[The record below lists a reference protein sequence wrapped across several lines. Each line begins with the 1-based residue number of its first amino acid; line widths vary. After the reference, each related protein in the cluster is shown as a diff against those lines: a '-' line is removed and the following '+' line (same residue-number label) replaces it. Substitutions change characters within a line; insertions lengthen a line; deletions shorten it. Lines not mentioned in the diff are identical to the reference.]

1 MRSFI
6 KTIFKAILITL
17 ALIILITTM
26 ATAQDQ
32 RFNFGITG
40 TLAIPQG
47 PFRDNVER
55 LGPGINFM
63 FGYQFPN
70 TPFLL
75 GVDAGFVSFG
85 SDERTEQLSP
95 TIPDLRVRIR
105 NSYNMGHG
113 QLLLRMQGMNPG
125 FRPFMDALLGFNY
138 LYTET
143 TLTNRGSFGEEPV
156 LRDTNFDDWALSYGL
171 GAGVQ
176 IKLSEFMADD
186 DMSGTSK
193 PARLYLTLQ
202 TRYML
207 GDEAEYLNSL
217 STENGNV
224 VYDIRKSRTN
234 LIYIQVGV
242 TFTF

>member
-1 MRSFI
+1 M

-26 ATAQDQ
+26 VTAQDQ

-63 FGYQFPN
+63 FGYQLPN

-95 TIPDLRVRIR
+95 NIPDLRVRIR

-143 TLTNRGSFGEEPV
+143 TLNNRSSFGEEPV
-156 LRDTNFDDWALSYGL
+156 LRDTNFDDWTLSYGL

-176 IKLSEFMADD
+176 IKLSEFQTYDD
-186 DMSGTSK
+186 VNEVSK

-217 STENGNV
+217 STNNGNV

-234 LIYIQVGV
+234 LVYIQVGV

>member
-1 MRSFI
+1 MTSII
-6 KTIFKAILITL
+6 KTLLKALLITT
-17 ALIILITTM
+17 ALIILLTTM

-32 RFNFGITG
+32 RMNFGFTG

-75 GVDAGFVSFG
+75 GVDAGFISFG
-85 SDERTEQLSP
+85 SDERTEQLSS
-95 TIPDLRVRIR
+95 TIPDLRVRIK

-113 QLLLRMQGMNPG
+113 HLMLRMQGMNPN

-143 TLTNRGSFGEEPV
+143 TLSNRNSFGEEPV

-176 IKLSEFMADD
+176 IKLTDFEPDQMDEF
-186 DMSGTSK
+186 SR

-202 TRYML
+202 SRYML

-217 STENGNV
+217 STDNGDV
-224 VYDIRKSRTN
+224 IYDIRRSRTN
-234 LIYIQVGV
+234 LVYIQLGITI
-242 TFTF
+242 TF